1 MTTFWSLYIT
11 ALTVGTLIALL
22 WLVFAT
28 RKGEAKGTTEKTM
41 GHSYDGIEEYDNP
54 LPKWWFMLYIG
65 TIVSVGYLVLYPG
78 LGNWKGVLPGYE
90 GGWTQDKQWE
100 REMNIAQ
107 EKYGP
112 IFAKYAAMP
121 IEEVAK
127 DEHAMKMGSRMFATY
142 CSICHGSD
150 AKGALGFPNL
160 ADNEWRWGGD
170 PQSIETTILGGR
182 HAIMAAWGDILGEDG
197 VKNVAAYVRTEL
209 AGLKLPEGTK
219 ADVEAGK
226 QIFGQLRRLP
236 RPGRQGYR
244 PGRRAEPD
252 QPRRVH
258 LRLQLRPAP
267 TNHPPWP
274 PGPDAGPGALPGQGK
289 GAHPGRLHLQPVAQP
304 GQQLTLTRALPGA
317 GPSPVSDLSPRRRDE
332 VSHQR
337 TPFLPFLS
345 IASKL
350 LCIRPS
356 PAERRDT

>member
-65 TIVSVGYLVLYPG
+65 TIVFSVGYLVLYPG

-226 QIFGQLRRLP
+226 QIFSVNCVACHGPEGKGTALVGAPNLTNPARSSTAPATPSSNKPSAMAARARCRP
-236 RPGRQGYR
+236 RS
-244 PGRRAEPD
+244 
-252 QPRRVH
+252 
-258 LRLQLRPAP
+258 P
-267 TNHPPWP
+267 TWARKRCTSWP
-274 PGPDAGPGALPGQGK
+274 PTSTTCRTTRAATDPSP
-289 GAHPGRLHLQPVAQP
+289 
-304 GQQLTLTRALPGA
+304 TRALPGA
-317 GPSPVSDLSPRRRDE
+317 ESFPVSDLSPRRRDE

-337 TPFLPFLS
+337 TPFLPFLFN
-345 IASKL
+345 
-350 LCIRPS
+350 RV
-356 PAERRDT
+356 

>member
-65 TIVSVGYLVLYPG
+65 TIVFSVGYLVLYPG

-226 QIFGQLRRLP
+226 QIFLVNCVACHGPEGKGTALVGAPNLTNPGAFIYGSSYAQLQQTIRH
-236 RPGRQGYR
+236 GRQGQM
-244 PGRRAEPD
+244 PAQEPYLGKEK
-252 QPRRVH
+252 VH
-258 LRLQLRPAP
+258 ILAAYIYNLSH
-267 TNHPPWP
+267 N
-274 PGPDAGPGALPGQGK
+274 QG
-289 GAHPGRLHLQPVAQP
+289 
-304 GQQLTLTRALPGA
+304 
-317 GPSPVSDLSPRRRDE
+317 SN
-332 VSHQR
+332 
-337 TPFLPFLS
+337 
-345 IASKL
+345 
-350 LCIRPS
+350 
-356 PAERRDT
+356 

>member
-54 LPKWWFMLYIG
+54 LPKWWFILYIG
-65 TIVSVGYLVLYPG
+65 TIVFSVGYLVLYPG

-226 QIFGQLRRLP
+226 QIFSVNCVACHGPEGKGTALV
-236 RPGRQGYR
+236 G
-244 PGRRAEPD
+244 
-252 QPRRVH
+252 
-258 LRLQLRPAP
+258 AP
-267 TNHPPWP
+267 NLTN
-274 PGPDAGPGALPGQGK
+274 PGAFIYG
-289 GAHPGRLHLQPVAQP
+289 
-304 GQQLTLTRALPGA
+304 
-317 GPSPVSDLSPRRRDE
+317 S
-332 VSHQR
+332 
-337 TPFLPFLS
+337 
-345 IASKL
+345 
-350 LCIRPS
+350 
-356 PAERRDT
+356 